1 MADENLREQHTS
13 TPWMC
18 DELDSITLQEQ
29 DKDGLETIFWVLR
42 GTGSKRDKFM
52 RFSQFKKWLDAAKD
66 VIAEIQDNGISEIKE
81 KFTFVNESGVNAVL
95 RDSGIWFEYPESG
108 VHVFVSEDGFGYHYV
123 DDNGDT
129 VEVELGK
136 NGLFLGD
143 GIQIIN
149 GLSNLK
155 SLSVSDTLKIAHDGS
170 LVMTGIF
177 SAQES
182 GFVVRTDFKVGEFV
196 EILQDG
202 NVRTAG
208 SVDANVLSAKKTV
221 NGAAFCASIFDA
233 TEQNILLNPGS
244 LLGAVALAGATAL
257 VRNATGKD
265 VVISRSTGST
275 SDRMILIVQPGEILR
290 YVYDGS
296 KWVHSW

>member
-95 RDSGIWFEYPESG
+95 RESGIWFEYPDG
-108 VHVFVSEDGFGYHYV
+108 VHAFVSKDGFGYHYV
-123 DDNGDT
+123 DGKGDT
-129 VEVELGK
+129 VEVELNK
-136 NGLFLGD
+136 DGLFLGD

-149 GLSNLK
+149 GLSVLRGLAI
-155 SLSVSDTLKIAHDGS
+155 SGILRIEQGGS
-170 LVMTGIF
+170 LVMSGIF

-182 GFVVRTDFKVGEFV
+182 GFVVRTDFKVGEAV
-196 EILQDG
+196 EIQQNG
-202 NVRTAG
+202 NVRADG

-221 NGAAFCASIFDA
+221 NGPAFCASIFDA
-233 TEQNILLNPGS
+233 TTLDLVRDPAS
-244 LLGAVALAGATAL
+244 LLHGVEYVGATAL
-257 VRNATGKD
+257 VRNMSGSNYVLHRLVSGNQYAD
-265 VVISRSTGST
+265 FVVA
-275 SDRMILIVQPGEILR
+275 PGEILQ

-296 KWVHSW
+296 TWVHSW